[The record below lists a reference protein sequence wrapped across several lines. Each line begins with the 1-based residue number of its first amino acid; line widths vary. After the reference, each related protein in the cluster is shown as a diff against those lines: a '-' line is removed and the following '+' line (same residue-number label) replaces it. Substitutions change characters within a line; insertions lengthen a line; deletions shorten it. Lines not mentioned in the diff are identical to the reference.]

1 MTSHRSPSQ
10 HSGGWALGSR
20 PTFFLVGHAALLRG
34 PITAPQSAGHSAP
47 RFGHASSIGSQVPTS
62 FRTAV
67 RLPTNDLSC
76 TLFVPAPPCSLT
88 HCPNLASPRS
98 SSSASTSLGGQLG
111 CLCTACMVCFASRPA
126 LQFQAQLRALQAFA
140 QISPQPFPRT
150 ALHGP
155 AQHGNMAGASTAL
168 QALLQGQRADR
179 IQAFRSL
186 GAQRIVQLE
195 SELAEAR
202 MTLFGP
208 LPAAAAARG
217 HSTARHLR
225 PDSQATSTAAPAC
238 AAHTAAG
245 KDPRATRGYAAPLC
259 NADAQTPQRSH
270 PAPPRS
276 DTAPP
281 HWPMGAPALR
291 GLMPTKM
298 SGMSSAT
305 QRQHQAQHR
314 AQPWKGK
321 GKGKAEWEHMQG
333 PGWGPH
339 GQPYAPWGG
348 PAPRPAIVGLPT
360 APATARPAPP
370 RTARHR
376 GVPARAHRSA
386 LGKQPQRRSTALLHG
401 SRHCQMRR
409 QM

>member
-168 QALLQGQRADR
+168 QA
-179 IQAFRSL
+179 F
-186 GAQRIVQLE
+186 
-195 SELAEAR
+195 
-202 MTLFGP
+202 
-208 LPAAAAARG
+208 AARPARRPHPG
-217 HSTARHLR
+217 LQKPRSTTHSTARVGAGRGKDDVVRSLARSCRCPQTQHRTAPAARQPSNKHSRPRLRSPHRRRQRPPRHARLRRPALQRRR
-225 PDSQATSTAAPAC
+225 PDPTEIPPRPAAIRHRPAALANGGASAAWADADEDEWDELGHAEAASSTAPRTALEGQRKGQSRVGAHARPRLGPARP
-238 AAHTAAG
+238 ALRTMG
-245 KDPRATRGYAAPLC
+245 WPRATARHCGATHRPRHR
-259 NADAQTPQRSH
+259 TPS
-270 PAPPRS
+270 PAPHRAASRCPRS
-276 DTAPP
+276 CAP
-281 HWPMGAPALR
+281 
-291 GLMPTKM
+291 KC
-298 SGMSSAT
+298 
-305 QRQHQAQHR
+305 
-314 AQPWKGK
+314 
-321 GKGKAEWEHMQG
+321 
-333 PGWGPH
+333 
-339 GQPYAPWGG
+339 
-348 PAPRPAIVGLPT
+348 VG
-360 APATARPAPP
+360 
-370 RTARHR
+370 
-376 GVPARAHRSA
+376 
-386 LGKQPQRRSTALLHG
+386 
-401 SRHCQMRR
+401 
-409 QM
+409 

>member
-1 MTSHRSPSQ
+1 MVT
-10 HSGGWALGSR
+10 
-20 PTFFLVGHAALLRG
+20 
-34 PITAPQSAGHSAP
+34 
-47 RFGHASSIGSQVPTS
+47 HASSIGSQVPTS

-245 KDPRATRGYAAPLC
+245 KDPRAARGYAAPLC

-321 GKGKAEWEHMQG
+321 RKGQSRVGAHAR
-333 PGWGPH
+333 PRL
-339 GQPYAPWGG
+339 G
-348 PAPRPAIVGLPT
+348 PARPALRTMGWPR
-360 APATARPAPP
+360 ATARHCGATHRPRHRTPSPAPHRAASRCP
-370 RTARHR
+370 RSCAPKCV
-376 GVPARAHRSA
+376 G
-386 LGKQPQRRSTALLHG
+386 
-401 SRHCQMRR
+401 
-409 QM
+409 